1 MRLKS
6 LDIKGFKSFADR
18 TVINFGE
25 DVIGVVGSNGCG
37 KSNIVDAIRWVL
49 GEQKT
54 KQLRSDSMTSVIFN
68 GTKGRKSA
76 GLAEVSLSFIND
88 RGVLPLEYQEVT
100 IKRMLYKDG
109 SSTYELNGVKCRL
122 KDISNLL
129 ADTGMG
135 SDSYAII
142 ALGMVDD
149 LLQDKDNSRLKLFEQ
164 AAGISKY
171 KSRKKETF
179 SKLRATEADLSRVED
194 LLFEIEKNLKSLER
208 QAKRAKKFLTLK
220 EEYKRLSLELS
231 YFRIANY
238 KKSYKSLEEQIK
250 KEQEKKTALD
260 QTIEQLEKR
269 VGRDQASSVEKEQAL
284 QRQQKA
290 LGKLIGRIKGREN
303 DQKILAQKIQFLSQ
317 NKEKIDERLA
327 ENKRRFAAIED
338 QIDVQSERLDTQHAL
353 GGTLNSELQEA
364 KTKLESIREQHRSV
378 KQALE
383 VYVEEQQHFSKAS
396 FEQEKQLAILQN
408 QENAAYK
415 AAERLQQSLQQRQ
428 QEMQQVLNQAEQL
441 AQLQKEQEAT
451 VQQLKK
457 EEANR
462 QEQLATVE
470 EQLEKGKEEL
480 AQQNRSLDAK
490 RNEYQL
496 LQSLVE
502 NMEGFSASVKFLSK
516 QRQWADKI
524 VLLSD
529 VFYCEPEYR
538 AAVEN
543 YLEPYL
549 NYYVVADFAE
559 ALRAIDLLEEHKKGK
574 ANFFLLNQLETQT
587 TIAPPAL
594 PNSFLALN
602 VLKYDAV
609 YQSLAQ
615 HLLGKVFIGEAP
627 VDLKTLSPEHIY
639 LTQDGKWIQ
648 QRNTVRGGSVGAF
661 EGKKIGRKKNVALL
675 KEQLETLKASTQIIR
690 DQVKALQL
698 QQQNLRQANQQPQ
711 LRKAEQQLQQTLRQA
726 IGLQGKV
733 DSFEQYQNDSQGQ
746 ITNYKEQAQRH
757 KEKQIDVQRKVD
769 KIQEALLKLRD
780 NVSEKD
786 EAAQEMAAAMAE
798 ASADYN
804 KKHIEQVRHQ
814 NAMTTI
820 EKELDFAY
828 RQHKEIKTQRERD
841 EALLNESGDSLG
853 QTKTDLE
860 QIVADLETWKKER
873 QEQQGTVAE
882 AEKTYFT
889 WKGDSSAREKDW
901 REKQRLQTQTLEFL
915 HQLEQKFN
923 EVKLQLTAIAERL
936 SVEFE
941 VRINDLINEQP
952 NPDYEEAVLASNVD
966 QLRTRIQNYGAINPM
981 AIEAYD
987 EIQERHKLILEQRN
1001 DLVQSKDNL
1010 MATISEIEEKAT
1022 ELFMTAFN
1030 KARGYFV
1037 QVFRSLFDEDD
1048 TCDLKLVN
1056 PETPLE
1062 SKIDIIAKPKGK
1074 RPLSINQLSGG
1085 EKTLTATALLFS
1097 LYLLKPAPFC
1107 IFDEVDAPLDDAN
1120 IAKFNNIIK
1129 DFSKN
1134 SQFIIVTHNK
1144 KTMQAVDIMYGVT
1157 MVKGISRVVPVD
1169 FRALETVQ

>member
-18 TVINFGE
+18 TVINFSE

-68 GTKGRKSA
+68 GTKGRKAS

-88 RGVLPLEYQEVT
+88 RGVLPTEYREVA

-109 SSTYELNGVKCRL
+109 SSQYELNGVKCRL

-171 KSRKKETF
+171 KTRKKETF
-179 SKLRATEADLSRVED
+179 GKLRATEADLARVED

-208 QAKRAKKFLTLK
+208 QAKRAKKFMALK

-231 YFRIANY
+231 YYRIAHYKENY
-238 KKSYKSLEEQIK
+238 KTLEEKIK
-250 KEQEKKTALD
+250 KERAAKTTLD
-260 QTIEQLEKR
+260 QAIEQLEKR
-269 VGRDQASSVEKEQAL
+269 VARDQASSLEKEQAL
-284 QRQQKA
+284 QSQQKE
-290 LGKLIGRIKGREN
+290 LSRLIGRIKGKEN

-327 ENKRRFAAIED
+327 ENKRRFAAIEE
-338 QIDVQSERLDTQHAL
+338 QIDIQSEKLDTQHTL
-353 GGTLNSELQEA
+353 GGTLQTELQDA
-364 KTKLESIREQHRSV
+364 KSNLENIRERHRSV

-383 VYVEEQQHFSKAS
+383 LYVEEQQQFSKAS

-415 AAERLQQSLQQRQ
+415 SAERLQQTLQQRQ
-428 QEMQQVLNQAEQL
+428 QEMQQILQQAEQL
-441 AQLQKEQEAT
+441 TRLQKEQEAT
-451 VQQLKK
+451 VQQIKID
-457 EEANR
+457 EVER
-462 QEQLATVE
+462 QTQLETVE
-470 EQLEKGKEEL
+470 QKLEMAKEEL
-480 AQQNRSLDAK
+480 AQQSRSLDSK

-516 QRQWADKI
+516 QQQWTDKI

-529 VFYCEPEYR
+529 VFYCEPAYR

-559 ALRAIDLLEEHKKGK
+559 ALRAIDLLEENKKGK
-574 ANFFLLNQLETQT
+574 ANFFLLSQLQGQPDASHA
-587 TIAPPAL
+587 APPNATAAL
-594 PNSFLALN
+594 Q
-602 VLKYDAV
+602 VLQYDAP
-609 YQSLAQ
+609 YKGLAE
-615 HLLGKVFIGEAP
+615 HLLGQVYIGEEL
-627 VDLKTLSPEHIY
+627 VDINSLSAKQVY
-639 LTQDGKWIQ
+639 LTKDGKWIQ
-648 QRNTVRGGSVGAF
+648 RVNAVRGGSVGAF

-675 KEQLETLKASTQIIR
+675 KEQLEELKISTQAIQE
-690 DQVKALQL
+690 QVKILKN
-698 QQQNLRQANQQPQ
+698 QQQQLRQANQQSQ
-711 LRKAEQQLQQTLRQA
+711 LRKAEQQLQQTIRQA

-733 DSFEQYQNDSQGQ
+733 DNFERYQSDSEAQ
-746 ITNYKEQAQRH
+746 ITNYQEQAQRH
-757 KEKQIDVQRKVD
+757 KEKQIEVQRKVD

-798 ASADYN
+798 ASAEYN

-841 EALLNESGDSLG
+841 EALLQESGDSLG
-853 QTKTDLE
+853 QTK
-860 QIVADLETWKKER
+860 ADLEAV
-873 QEQQGTVAE
+873 TVALE
-882 AEKTYFT
+882 NWRAERKTQQATVEAAEKTYFK
-889 WKGDSSAREKDW
+889 WKGDSNAREKDW
-901 REKQRLQTQTLEFL
+901 RDKQRTQTQALELL

-941 VRINDLINEQP
+941 VRINDLINEKP
-952 NPDYEEAVLASNVD
+952 NPDYDEAVLASNVE
-966 QLRTRIQNYGAINPM
+966 QLRTHIQKYGAINPM

-987 EIQERHKLILEQRN
+987 EIQQRHELILEQRD
-1001 DLVQSKDNL
+1001 DLVQSKENL

-1022 ELFMTAFN
+1022 ALFMDAFN

-1037 QVFRSLFDEDD
+1037 QVFRSLFDQDD

-1169 FRALETVQ
+1169 FRALEAVQ

>member
-54 KQLRSDSMTSVIFN
+54 KQLRSESMTSVIFN
-68 GTKGRKSA
+68 GTKGRKAS

-88 RGVLPLEYQEVT
+88 RGVLPVEYQEVT
-100 IKRMLYKDG
+100 IKRQLYKDG
-109 SSTYELNGVKCRL
+109 SSVYELNGVKCRL

-179 SKLRATEADLSRVED
+179 SKLRATESDLERVED
-194 LLFEIEKNLKSLER
+194 LLFEIEKNLRSLER

-220 EEYKRLSLELS
+220 DDYRRLSLELS
-231 YFRIANY
+231 YFRIAHY
-238 KKSYKSLEEQIK
+238 KQSYKELDEQIK
-250 KEQEKKTALD
+250 QEQAKKTALD
-260 QTIEQLEKR
+260 QVIDQLEKR
-269 VGRDQASSVEKEQAL
+269 VGRDQASSLEKEQAL
-284 QRQQKA
+284 QSQQKA
-290 LGKLIGRIKGREN
+290 LGKLIGRIKGKEN
-303 DQKILAQKIQFLSQ
+303 DEKILTQKIQFLSQ
-317 NKEKIDERLA
+317 NKEKIEERLA
-327 ENKRRFAAIED
+327 DNKRRFEAIEQ

-353 GGTLNSELQEA
+353 GGTLNSELQAA
-364 KTKLESIREQHRSV
+364 KNKLENIRQQHRSV

-383 VYVEEQQHFSKAS
+383 IYVEEQQQLSKAS
-396 FEQEKQLAILQN
+396 FEQEKQLAVLQN

-415 AAERLQQSLQQRQ
+415 AAERLQQSLEQRQ
-428 QEMQQVLNQAEQL
+428 REMKQVLEQAQQL
-441 AQLQKEQEAT
+441 TQLQQEQEAT

-457 EEANR
+457 EETER
-462 QEQLATVE
+462 QAA
-470 EQLEKGKEEL
+470 LEKVEQALEQAKEAL
-480 AQQNRSLDAK
+480 AQQNRSLDSK
-490 RNEYQL
+490 QNEYKL

-516 QRQWADKI
+516 QQHWANKI

-529 VFYCEPEYR
+529 VFYCEPAYR
-538 AAVEN
+538 TAVEN

-559 ALRAIDLLEEHKKGK
+559 ALRAIDLLEEHQKGK
-574 ANFFLLNQLETQT
+574 ANFFLLSQLQKEEM
-587 TIAPPAL
+587 
-594 PNSFLALN
+594 PNSTAPVGSKAALEVLQYEPLYQGLAT
-602 VLKYDAV
+602 
-609 YQSLAQ
+609 
-615 HLLGKVFIGEAP
+615 HLLGQVFIGTAP
-627 VDLKTLSPEHIY
+627 VDLSSLESEQIY

-648 QRNTVRGGSVGAF
+648 RQKVVRGGSVGAF

-675 KEQLETLKASTQIIR
+675 KEQLEALQSSTKIVQE
-690 DQVKALQL
+690 QVKQLRL
-698 QQQNLRQANQQPQ
+698 QQQNLRQANQQKQ
-711 LRKAEQQLQQTLRQA
+711 LQRAEQQLQQTIRQA

-733 DSFEQYQNDSQGQ
+733 DNFEQYQQDNQAQ
-746 ITNYKEQAQRH
+746 ISNYQEQAQRH
-757 KEKQIDVQRKVD
+757 KNKQIEVQKKVD
-769 KIQEALLKLRD
+769 KLQEELLKLRED
-780 NVSEKD
+780 VSEKD

-798 ASADYN
+798 ASTDYN

-841 EALLNESGDSLG
+841 EALFNESGDSLG
-853 QTKTDLE
+853 KTKGELE
-860 QIVADLETWKKER
+860 QIQAALVTWKQER
-873 QEQQGTVAE
+873 QEQKQTVSE
-882 AEKTYFT
+882 AEKAYFT

-901 REKQRLQTQTLEFL
+901 RAKQRLQTQTLEFL

-936 SVEFE
+936 NVEFE

-952 NPDYEEAVLASNVD
+952 NPAYEEAVLASNVE
-966 QLRTRIQNYGAINPM
+966 QLRKSIQNYGATNPM
-981 AIEAYD
+981 AIEAYE
-987 EIQERHKLILEQRN
+987 EIQERHRLILEQRD
-1001 DLVQSKDNL
+1001 DLVNAKENL
-1010 MATISEIEEKAT
+1010 LATISEIEGKAT
-1022 ELFMTAFN
+1022 ELFMDSFN

-1048 TCDLKLVN
+1048 TCDLKLVS

-1120 IAKFNNIIK
+1120 VAKFNNIIK

-1169 FRALETVQ
+1169 FRALETVG

>member
-18 TVINFGE
+18 TVINFSE

-68 GTKGRKSA
+68 GTKGRKAS
-76 GLAEVSLSFIND
+76 GLAEVALSFVND

-179 SKLRATEADLSRVED
+179 SKLRATEADLARVED
-194 LLFEIEKNLKSLER
+194 LLFEIEKNLKNLER

-231 YFRIANY
+231 YFRIASY

-250 KEQEKKTALD
+250 QEQEKKTALD
-260 QTIEQLEKR
+260 QAVEQLEKR
-269 VGRDQASSVEKEQAL
+269 VGRDQANSLEKEQAL

-290 LGKLIGRIKGREN
+290 LGSLIGRIKGKEN

-317 NKEKIDERLA
+317 NKEKIEERLA
-327 ENKRRFAAIED
+327 ENKRRFIAIEE
-338 QIDVQSERLDTQHAL
+338 QIDLQSERLDTQHAL
-353 GGTLNSELQEA
+353 GGTLTSELQEA
-364 KTKLESIREQHRSV
+364 KNKLEHIREQHRSV

-408 QENAAYK
+408 QESAAYK
-415 AAERLQQSLQQRQ
+415 AAERLQQSLEQRQ
-428 QEMQQVLNQAEQL
+428 QEMQQVLNQAKQL
-441 AQLQKEQEAT
+441 AGLQKEQEAT

-457 EEANR
+457 EEAER
-462 QEQLATVE
+462 QEQLTKVE
-470 EQLEKGKEEL
+470 QELEKTKEEL
-480 AQQNRSLDAK
+480 AQKNRSLDSK
-490 RNEYQL
+490 QNEYQL
-496 LQSLVE
+496 LKSLVE

-516 QRQWADKI
+516 QRQWTDKI

-529 VFYCEPEYR
+529 IFYCEPEYR

-559 ALRAIDLLEEHKKGK
+559 ALRAIDLLEDNKKGK
-574 ANFFLLNQLETQT
+574 ANFFLLSQLQHQSSSSPIVPTGSK
-587 TIAPPAL
+587 AAL
-594 PNSFLALN
+594 E
-602 VLKYDAV
+602 VLQYEQV
-609 YQSLAQ
+609 YQGLAE
-615 HLLGKVFIGEAP
+615 HLLGQVFIGTAP
-627 VDLKTLSPEHIY
+627 VDLSSLTAEQVY
-639 LTQDGKWIQ
+639 LTQDGKWV
-648 QRNTVRGGSVGAF
+648 QRVNAVCGGSVGAF

-675 KEQLETLKASTQIIR
+675 KEQLEVLQTSTQVIQE
-690 DQVKALQL
+690 QVKALQL
-698 QQQNLRQANQQPQ
+698 QQQTLRQANQQKQ
-711 LRKAEQQLQQTLRQA
+711 LRQAEQQLQQTLRQA

-733 DSFEQYQNDSQGQ
+733 DGFEQYKNDNIAQMM
-746 ITNYKEQAQRH
+746 NYKAQAQRH
-757 KEKQIDVQRKVD
+757 KEKQIEVQKKVD
-769 KIQEALLKLRD
+769 KIQEQLLKLRD

-798 ASADYN
+798 ASAAYN

-828 RQHKEIKTQRERD
+828 RQHKEIKTQRDRD
-841 EALLNESGDSLG
+841 AALLHESGDSLG

-860 QIVADLETWKKER
+860 QVIADLASWKEERKQQQETV
-873 QEQQGTVAE
+873 TA
-882 AEKTYFT
+882 AEKAYFT

-901 REKQRLQTQTLEFL
+901 REKQRLQNQTLELL

-936 SVEFE
+936 NVEFE
-941 VRINDLINEQP
+941 VRINDLINEKP
-952 NPDYEEAVLASNVD
+952 NPDYEEAVLASNVE

-987 EIQERHKLILEQRN
+987 EIQERHKLILEQRD
-1001 DLVQSKDNL
+1001 DLVKSKDNL
-1010 MATISEIEEKAT
+1010 MTTISEIEEKAT
-1022 ELFMTAFN
+1022 ELFMDAFN

-1048 TCDLKLVN
+1048 TCDLKLIN

-1169 FRALETVQ
+1169 FRALEAVQ

>member
-18 TVINFGE
+18 TVINFSE

-54 KQLRSDSMTSVIFN
+54 KQLRSESMTSVIFN
-68 GTKGRKSA
+68 GTKGRKAS
-76 GLAEVSLSFIND
+76 GLAEVALSFVND
-88 RGVLPLEYQEVT
+88 KGVLPVEYQEVT

-109 SSTYELNGVKCRL
+109 SSSYELNGVKCRL

-129 ADTGMG
+129 EDTGMG

-179 SKLRATEADLSRVED
+179 SKLKATEADLDRVED

-208 QAKRAKKFLTLK
+208 QAKRAQKYLALK
-220 EEYKRLSLELS
+220 EDYKRLSLELS
-231 YFRIANY
+231 YFRIAHYKDTY
-238 KKSYKSLEEQIK
+238 KKLEEQIK
-250 KEQEKKTALD
+250 KEQSKKEELD
-260 QTIEQLEKR
+260 KLVEQLDKQ
-269 VGRDQASSVEKEQAL
+269 VNKDQASSLEKEQAL
-284 QRQQKA
+284 QSQQKA
-290 LGKLIGRIKGREN
+290 LGKLIGRIKGKEN

-327 ENKRRFAAIED
+327 ENKRRFAAIEE
-338 QIDVQSERLDTQHAL
+338 QIDIQSERLDAQHAL

-364 KTKLESIREQHRSV
+364 KNNLEKIREQHQSV
-378 KQALE
+378 KKALE
-383 VYVEEQQHFSKAS
+383 EYVEEQQHFSKAS
-396 FEQEKQLAILQN
+396 FEQEKQLAVLQN
-408 QENAAYK
+408 QETAAYK

-428 QEMQQVLNQAEQL
+428 QEMQQVLQEAEQL
-441 AQLQKEQEAT
+441 AALQKEQEAI

-457 EEANR
+457 EEAER
-462 QEQLATVE
+462 LQQLSQVE
-470 EQLEKGKEEL
+470 EALEKSKESL

-490 RNEYQL
+490 QNEYQL
-496 LQSLVE
+496 LKGLVE

-516 QRQWADKI
+516 HQHWANKI

-529 VFYCEPEYR
+529 VFYCEPTYR
-538 AAVEN
+538 TAVEN

-574 ANFFLLNQLETQT
+574 ANFFLLSQLQDYKRNPTP
-587 TIAPPAL
+587 APAGSKAAL
-594 PNSFLALN
+594 E
-602 VLKYDAV
+602 VLQYEPI
-609 YQSLAQ
+609 YQGLAQ
-615 HLLGKVFIGEAP
+615 HLLGQVFIGEGP
-627 VDLKTLSPEHIY
+627 VELKSLAANQVY
-639 LTQDGKWIQ
+639 LTQDGKWVQ
-648 QRNTVRGGSVGAF
+648 QHTAVRGGSVGAF

-675 KEQLETLKASTQIIR
+675 KEQLEELQDQTQIVQE
-690 DQVKALQL
+690 QVKALQL
-698 QQQNLRQANQQPQ
+698 QQQNLRQANQQKQ
-711 LRKAEQQLQQTLRQA
+711 LQKAEQQLQQTLRQA

-733 DSFEQYQNDSQGQ
+733 DNFEQYQQDNQAQ
-746 ITNYKEQAQRH
+746 IVNYKEQAKRYQ
-757 KEKQIDVQRKVD
+757 EKQQTVQQKVD
-769 KIQEALLKLRD
+769 KIQEQLLKLRD

-786 EAAQEMAAAMAE
+786 EVAQEMAAAMAE
-798 ASADYN
+798 ASATYN

-828 RQHKEIKTQRERD
+828 RQHKEIKTQRDRD
-841 EALLNESGDSLG
+841 EALLHESGDSLG
-853 QTKTDLE
+853 QTKADLE
-860 QIVADLETWKKER
+860 QIIADLETWKAER
-873 QEQQGTVAE
+873 LEQQATVTA
-882 AEKTYFT
+882 AEKAYFT

-901 REKQRLQTQTLEFL
+901 REKQRIQTQTLELL

-941 VRINDLINEQP
+941 VRINDLINEKP
-952 NPDYEEAVLASNVD
+952 NPDYEEAVLASNVE
-966 QLRTRIQNYGAINPM
+966 QLRASIQNYGAINPM
-981 AIEAYD
+981 AIEAYE
-987 EIQERHKLILEQRN
+987 EIQERHQLILVQRD
-1001 DLVQSKDNL
+1001 DLVESKDNL
-1010 MATISEIEEKAT
+1010 LATISEIEEKAT
-1022 ELFMTAFN
+1022 ALFMEAFN
-1030 KARGYFV
+1030 KARGYFI

-1048 TCDLKLVN
+1048 TCDLKLVS

-1120 IAKFNNIIK
+1120 IAKFNNIIQ

-1169 FRALETVQ
+1169 FRALEVVQ

>member
-54 KQLRSDSMTSVIFN
+54 KQLRSESMTSVIFN
-68 GTKGRKSA
+68 GTKGRKAS

-88 RGVLPLEYQEVT
+88 KGVLPLEYQEVT

-109 SSTYELNGVKCRL
+109 SSSYELNGVKCRL

-194 LLFEIEKNLKSLER
+194 LLFEIDKNLKSLER
-208 QAKRAKKFLTLK
+208 QAKRAKKFLSLQD
-220 EEYKRLSLELS
+220 EYKRLSLELS

-238 KKSYKSLEEQIK
+238 KQSYKTLEEQIK
-250 KEQEKKTALD
+250 KEREKKAALD
-260 QTIEQLEKR
+260 QSVEQLEKR
-269 VGRDQASSVEKEQAL
+269 VGRDQANSLEKEQTL
-284 QRQQKA
+284 QGQQKA
-290 LGKLIGRIKGREN
+290 LGKLIGRIKGKEN

-338 QIDVQSERLDTQHAL
+338 QIDLQSERLDTQHAL

-364 KTKLESIREQHRSV
+364 KNKLESIREQHRSV

-408 QENAAYK
+408 QEAAAYK
-415 AAERLQQSLQQRQ
+415 SAERLQQTLQQRQ
-428 QEMQQVLNQAEQL
+428 QEMQQILDQAQQL
-441 AQLQKEQEAT
+441 GQLQQEQETT
-451 VQQLKK
+451 VQQLKQG
-457 EEANR
+457 EAER
-462 QEQLATVE
+462 QEQLAGVDQ
-470 EQLEKGKEEL
+470 QLEVAKEEL
-480 AQQNRSLDAK
+480 AQQRRSLDSK

-502 NMEGFSASVKFLSK
+502 NMEGFSVSVKFLSK

-574 ANFFLLNQLETQT
+574 ANFFLLSQLQEAT
-587 TIAPPAL
+587 TNVNTAPAGSKGAL
-594 PNSFLALN
+594 EFLQ
-602 VLKYDAV
+602 YEPV
-609 YQSLAQ
+609 YQGLAQ
-615 HLLGKVFIGEAP
+615 HLLGQVYVGAAP
-627 VDLKTLSPEHIY
+627 VDLATLEAEQVY

-648 QRNTVRGGSVGAF
+648 QPKAVRGGSVGAF

-675 KEQLETLKASTQIIR
+675 KEQLEALQTSTQAIQE
-690 DQVKALQL
+690 QVKALQL
-698 QQQNLRQANQQPQ
+698 QQQQLRQGNQQSQ
-711 LRKAEQQLQQTLRQA
+711 LRQAEQQLQQTLRQA

-733 DSFEQYQNDSQGQ
+733 DNFEQYQTDSQAQ
-746 ITNYKEQAQRH
+746 IANYKEQAQRH
-757 KEKQIDVQRKVD
+757 KEKQIEVQRKVD
-769 KIQEALLKLRD
+769 KIQEELLKLRD

-786 EAAQEMAAAMAE
+786 EAAQDMAAAMAE

-841 EALLNESGDSLG
+841 EALLGESGDSLG
-853 QTKTDLE
+853 QAQSDLE
-860 QIVADLETWKKER
+860 GIITQLETWREER
-873 QEQQGTVAE
+873 RAQQETVTA
-882 AEKTYFT
+882 AEKAYFT

-901 REKQRLQTQTLEFL
+901 RDQQRQQTQTLELL

-936 SVEFE
+936 NVEFE
-941 VRINDLINEQP
+941 VRINDLMNEQP
-952 NPDYEEAVLASNVD
+952 NPDYEEAVLASNVE
-966 QLRTRIQNYGAINPM
+966 QLRKRIQSYGAINPM

-987 EIQERHKLILEQRN
+987 EIQERHKLILEQRD

-1022 ELFMTAFN
+1022 ALFMDAFN

-1144 KTMQAVDIMYGVT
+1144 KTMQAVDVMYGVT
-1157 MVKGISRVVPVD
+1157 MVKGISKVVPVD